1 VLLLLLLLLLQVDII
16 FDDTYSA
23 NSSHLLDIAAFKAA
37 YGLTDAQAADIPA
50 IADGQ
55 VWTFNNRLGA
65 RNEDGSVGSDWFEGS
80 VARPDLVSC
89 ISPSLVGCCTFTTAA
104 FGLLTGSACCF
115 VGRSPR
121 YGSLHGCY
129 CQAHFT
135 VQIGW
140 NTGVRKRLL
149 NLAAVCTCMRRCWL
163 ISSRSSHQ
171 ALLLPTHRS
180 SGCASSA
187 SLRCWPS
194 QALLTAQT

>member
-1 VLLLLLLLLLQVDII
+1 VLLLLLLLQVDII

-65 RNEDGSVGSDWFEGS
+65 RNEDGSVGSDWFES
-80 VARPDLVSC
+80 SMARPDLVSC
-89 ISPSLVGCCTFTTAA
+89 ISASLVGSYTLTTAA

-115 VGRSPR
+115 LGRSPS
-121 YGSLHGCY
+121 YASLHGCY
-129 CQAHFT
+129 CQAHLT
-135 VQIGW
+135 VQIIW
-140 NTGVRKRLL
+140 NTGSNFRKQLL

-180 SGCASSA
+180 SGCAS
-187 SLRCWPS
+187 
-194 QALLTAQT
+194 